1 MLSWKY
7 SLKSRK
13 QGLNT
18 PKIRALKLHFLT
30 QNNMEIKSKLSQ
42 ENDFETITMLAECL
56 IYKLEKNKLLKKDRE
71 LLAEAVS
78 IIYELN
84 LNRF

>member
-1 MLSWKY
+1 M
-7 SLKSRK
+7 
-13 QGLNT
+13 NT

>member
-1 MLSWKY
+1 
-7 SLKSRK
+7 
-13 QGLNT
+13 
-18 PKIRALKLHFLT
+18 
-30 QNNMEIKSKLSQ
+30 MEIKSKLSQ